1 MKDETNGNQT
11 VLCLVSAQANHG
23 EWRTDVRRDGAH
35 REKKFKCRHWLLSVE
50 LKQWLE
56 ATSNNQYKIIS

>member
-1 MKDETNGNQT
+1 MKQT
-11 VLCLVSAQANHG
+11 EIKRCCASCRHKQIM
-23 EWRTDVRRDGAH
+23 ESGARMCGVMGH
-35 REKKFKCRHWLLSVE
+35 VVKKKFKCRHWLLSVE